1 MRYSYKLSD
10 ALHIMTYIDLYPEGD
25 LSSAAIAN
33 SIEANP
39 SVVRGTM
46 ARLKKAGLLNNQPG
60 VAKASLARPAEEIS
74 MLDVYQAVADNTDL
88 LHVDPHTNPKCPVG
102 ANIQATLEEKYDLIQ
117 QAAEAQMA
125 QISLASISASLSK
138 RAKLA

>member
-74 MLDVYQAVADNTDL
+74 ILDVYQAVADNTDL
-88 LHVDPHTNPKCPVG
+88 LHVDPHTNPKCLVG
-102 ANIQATLEEKYDLIQ
+102 ANIQATLAEKYDLIQ

-125 QISLASISASLSK
+125 QISLASISSSLSK

>member
-10 ALHIMTYIDLYPEGD
+10 ALHIMTYIDLYPDGD

-74 MLDVYQAVADNTDL
+74 MLEVYQAVADNTDL

-102 ANIQATLEEKYDLIQ
+102 ANIQATLEEKYELIQ
-117 QAAEAQMA
+117 QAAETQMA

>member
-10 ALHIMTYIDLYPEGD
+10 ALHIMTYIDLYPDGD

-74 MLDVYQAVADNTDL
+74 MLEVYQAVADNTDL

-102 ANIQATLEEKYDLIQ
+102 ANIQATLEEKYELIQ

-138 RAKLA
+138 RAELA

>member
-10 ALHIMTYIDLYPEGD
+10 ALHIMTYIDLYPDGD

-74 MLDVYQAVADNTDL
+74 MLEVYQAIADNTDL

-102 ANIQATLEEKYDLIQ
+102 ANIQATLEEKYELIQ

>member
-10 ALHIMTYIDLYPEGD
+10 ALHIMTYIDLYPDGD

-74 MLDVYQAVADNTDL
+74 MLEVYKAVADNTDL
-88 LHVDPHTNPKCPVG
+88 LHVDPHTNLKCPVG
-102 ANIQATLEEKYDLIQ
+102 ANIQATLEEKYELIQ

>member
-10 ALHIMTYIDLYPEGD
+10 ALHIMTYIDLYPDGD

-74 MLDVYQAVADNTDL
+74 MLEVYQAVADNTDL

-102 ANIQATLEEKYDLIQ
+102 ANIQATLEEKYELIQ

>member
-10 ALHIMTYIDLYPEGD
+10 ALHIMTYIDLYPDGD

-74 MLDVYQAVADNTDL
+74 MLEVYKAVADNTDL

-102 ANIQATLEEKYDLIQ
+102 ANIQATLEEKYELIQ

>member
-1 MRYSYKLSD
+1 
-10 ALHIMTYIDLYPEGD
+10 
-25 LSSAAIAN
+25 
-33 SIEANP
+33 
-39 SVVRGTM
+39 
-46 ARLKKAGLLNNQPG
+46 
-60 VAKASLARPAEEIS
+60 
-74 MLDVYQAVADNTDL
+74 MLEVYQAVADNTDL

-102 ANIQATLEEKYDLIQ
+102 ANIQATLEEKYELIQ

>member
-10 ALHIMTYIDLYPEGD
+10 ALHIMTYIDLYPDGD

-46 ARLKKAGLLNNQPG
+46 ARLKR
-60 VAKASLARPAEEIS
+60 SEE
-74 MLDVYQAVADNTDL
+74 
-88 LHVDPHTNPKCPVG
+88 HTSEL
-102 ANIQATLEEKYDLIQ
+102 Q
-117 QAAEAQMA
+117 
-125 QISLASISASLSK
+125 S
-138 RAKLA
+138 R